1 MEDFRKISPIGV
13 RVLAT
18 RTSYQGWIVTCLPG
32 RRERADRI
40 RFPGR
45 RKSVRGAF
53 GKIILDL
60 HAPENE
66 LRPA

>member
-1 MEDFRKISPIGV
+1 MTASHAVHETAACNTDRICFPERRKG
-13 RVLAT
+13 
-18 RTSYQGWIVTCLPG
+18 
-32 RRERADRI
+32 ADRI

-45 RKSVRGAF
+45 RESVRGAF
-53 GKIILDL
+53 GQIIPDL